1 MSQSCNRIAHY
12 GVVVAVN
19 GDSFI
24 VRIVRTSACVSCKV
38 SGLCNKT
45 ESREMDVTVRGAH
58 VSGLKEG
65 DSVVVA
71 VRDSMA
77 RMAVTYGFG
86 LPLAIMLVSFFIA
99 ETFCENDL
107 IISLTSLGMVAVYYF
122 ILYLLRDRL
131 DKRFSFE
138 IMDIKKI

>member
-1 MSQSCNRIAHY
+1 MSQSCNRIAHD

-19 GDSFI
+19 GDSVS

-65 DSVVVA
+65 
-71 VRDSMA
+71 DSMA